1 MIFVREHLSS
11 IIRGSAIPLSE
22 IVLPIEQEEVT
33 VIQKQQRV
41 RINEQIRVPEVR
53 LIGPEGEQI
62 GVMATKE
69 ALAQAAEVHLDL
81 VEVAPQASPPVCR
94 IMDYGKF
101 KYQQSKK
108 QQEARRRQTI
118 IQVKEIKVRPKIE
131 EHDMGFK
138 LKNTRRFLSEGD
150 KVKISVIFRGREIAH
165 TDRGFRILTQMA
177 EALAD
182 VGTVE
187 QSPKLEGRNMSMIV
201 TPK

>member
-1 MIFVREHLSS
+1 
-11 IIRGSAIPLSE
+11 
-22 IVLPIEQEEVT
+22 
-33 VIQKQQRV
+33 V

-53 LIGPEGEQI
+53 LIGPDGEQI
-62 GVMATKE
+62 GVMLTRE
-69 ALAQAAEVHLDL
+69 ALAQAAEAHLDL

-108 QQEARRRQTI
+108 QQEARRKATT

-138 LKNTRRFLSEGD
+138 LKNGRRFLSEGD

-165 TDRGFRILTQMA
+165 TDRGFKILTQMA

-182 VGTVE
+182 VATVE
-187 QSPKLEGRNMSMIV
+187 QPPKLEGRNMSMIV

>member
-1 MIFVREHLSS
+1 M
-11 IIRGSAIPLSE
+11 
-22 IVLPIEQEEVT
+22 
-33 VIQKQQRV
+33 
-41 RINEQIRVPEVR
+41 
-53 LIGPEGEQI
+53 
-62 GVMATKE
+62 
-69 ALAQAAEVHLDL
+69 
-81 VEVAPQASPPVCR
+81 EVAPQAVPPVCR

-108 QQEARRRQTI
+108 LQEARRRQTI

-138 LKNTRRFLSEGD
+138 LKNSRRFLEGD

-165 TDRGFRILTQMA
+165 TDRGIRILAQMA
-177 EALAD
+177 EALVD

-187 QSPKLEGRNMSMIV
+187 QAPKLEGRNMFMLI

>member
-1 MIFVREHLSS
+1 M
-11 IIRGSAIPLSE
+11 
-22 IVLPIEQEEVT
+22 
-33 VIQKQQRV
+33 

-53 LIGPEGEQI
+53 LIGPDGEQI
-62 GVMATKE
+62 GVMPTRE
-69 ALAQAAEVHLDL
+69 ALAQAVEAHLDL

-138 LKNTRRFLSEGD
+138 L
-150 KVKISVIFRGREIAH
+150 
-165 TDRGFRILTQMA
+165 
-177 EALAD
+177 
-182 VGTVE
+182 
-187 QSPKLEGRNMSMIV
+187 
-201 TPK
+201 

>member
-1 MIFVREHLSS
+1 
-11 IIRGSAIPLSE
+11 
-22 IVLPIEQEEVT
+22 
-33 VIQKQQRV
+33 
-41 RINEQIRVPEVR
+41 VPEVR
-53 LIGPEGEQI
+53 LIGADGQQV
-62 GVMATKE
+62 GVMPTKE
-69 ALAQAAEVHLDL
+69 ALAQATEAHLDL

-108 QQEARRRQTI
+108 QQEARRKATT

-165 TDRGFRILTQMA
+165 TDRGFRILAQMA
-177 EALAD
+177 EALAE
-182 VGTVE
+182 VGSVE
-187 QSPKLEGRNMSMIV
+187 QDPKLEGRNLSMIV

>member
-1 MIFVREHLSS
+1 M
-11 IIRGSAIPLSE
+11 
-22 IVLPIEQEEVT
+22 
-33 VIQKQQRV
+33 
-41 RINEQIRVPEVR
+41 RIKEQIRVPEVR
-53 LIGPEGEQI
+53 LIGPDGEQV
-62 GVMATKE
+62 GVMATRD
-69 ALAQAAEVHLDL
+69 ALAQATEAHLDL

-108 QQEARRRQTI
+108 QQEARRKATT

-138 LKNTRRFLSEGD
+138 LKNTRRFLGEGD

-165 TDRGFRILTQMA
+165 TDRGFKILTQMA

-187 QSPKLEGRNMSMIV
+187 QPPKLEGRNMSMIV

>member
-1 MIFVREHLSS
+1 M
-11 IIRGSAIPLSE
+11 
-22 IVLPIEQEEVT
+22 
-33 VIQKQQRV
+33 

-62 GVMATKE
+62 GVMITRE
-69 ALAQAAEVHLDL
+69 ALALAAEAHLDL
-81 VEVAPQASPPVCR
+81 VEVAPQATPPVCR

-108 QQEARRRQTI
+108 QQEARRRQTT

-138 LKNTRRFLSEGD
+138 LKNSRRFLSEGD

-165 TDRGFRILTQMA
+165 TDRGIRILAQMA
-177 EALAD
+177 EALGD

-187 QSPKLEGRNMSMIV
+187 QAPKLEGRNMIMLI

>member
-1 MIFVREHLSS
+1 M
-11 IIRGSAIPLSE
+11 
-22 IVLPIEQEEVT
+22 
-33 VIQKQQRV
+33 

-53 LIGPEGEQI
+53 LIGADGQQV
-62 GVMATKE
+62 GVMPTKE
-69 ALAQAAEVHLDL
+69 ALAQAAEAHLDL

-108 QQEARRRQTI
+108 QQEARRKATT

-138 LKNTRRFLSEGD
+138 LKNTRRFLSDGD

-165 TDRGFRILTQMA
+165 TDRGFRILAQMA

-182 VGTVE
+182 VGNVE
-187 QSPKLEGRNMSMIV
+187 QNPKLEGRNLSMIV
-201 TPK
+201 SPK

>member
-1 MIFVREHLSS
+1 M
-11 IIRGSAIPLSE
+11 
-22 IVLPIEQEEVT
+22 
-33 VIQKQQRV
+33 

-53 LIGPEGEQI
+53 LIGADGEQV
-62 GVMATKE
+62 GVMPTRE
-69 ALAQAAEVHLDL
+69 ALAQAAEAHLDL

-138 LKNTRRFLSEGD
+138 LKNTRRFLGEGD

-165 TDRGFRILTQMA
+165 TDRGFKILSQMA

-187 QSPKLEGRNMSMIV
+187 QAPRLEGRNMSMIV

>member
-1 MIFVREHLSS
+1 
-11 IIRGSAIPLSE
+11 
-22 IVLPIEQEEVT
+22 VT
-33 VIQKQQRV
+33 AIQKQQRV

-53 LIGPEGEQI
+53 LIGADGQQV
-62 GVMATKE
+62 GVMPTRE
-69 ALAQAAEVHLDL
+69 ALAHAAEAHLDL

-108 QQEARRRQTI
+108 QQEARRRATT
-118 IQVKEIKVRPKIE
+118 IQVKEVKVRPKIE

-138 LKNTRRFLSEGD
+138 LRNARRFLGEGD

-165 TDRGFRILTQMA
+165 TDRGFRILARMA

-182 VGTVE
+182 VGNVE
-187 QSPKLEGRNMSMIV
+187 QNPKLEGRNLSMIV
-201 TPK
+201 TPKPA

>member
-1 MIFVREHLSS
+1 M
-11 IIRGSAIPLSE
+11 
-22 IVLPIEQEEVT
+22 
-33 VIQKQQRV
+33 
-41 RINEQIRVPEVR
+41 RINENIRVPEVR

-62 GVMATKE
+62 GVMPTRE
-69 ALAQAAEVHLDL
+69 ALAQAAEAHLDL

-138 LKNTRRFLSEGD
+138 LKNTRRFLGEGD

-165 TDRGFRILTQMA
+165 TDRGFKILTQMA
-177 EALAD
+177 EALAA

-187 QSPKLEGRNMSMIV
+187 QPPKLEGRNMSMIV

>member
-1 MIFVREHLSS
+1 M
-11 IIRGSAIPLSE
+11 
-22 IVLPIEQEEVT
+22 
-33 VIQKQQRV
+33 

-62 GVMATKE
+62 GVMLTRD
-69 ALAQAAEVHLDL
+69 ALAQAAEAHLDL
-81 VEVAPQASPPVCR
+81 VEVAPQAIPPVCR

-131 EHDMGFK
+131 EHDMDFK
-138 LKNTRRFLSEGD
+138 LKNSRRFLSEGD

-165 TDRGFRILTQMA
+165 TDRGIRILARMA
-177 EALAD
+177 EALGD

-187 QSPKLEGRNMSMIV
+187 QAPKLEGRNMFMLI

>member
-1 MIFVREHLSS
+1 M
-11 IIRGSAIPLSE
+11 
-22 IVLPIEQEEVT
+22 
-33 VIQKQQRV
+33 

-53 LIGPEGEQI
+53 LIGAEGEQV
-62 GVMATKE
+62 GVMPTRE
-69 ALAQAAEVHLDL
+69 ALAQAAELHLDL

-138 LKNTRRFLSEGD
+138 LKNTRKFLGEGD

-165 TDRGFRILTQMA
+165 TDRGFKILSQMA

-187 QSPKLEGRNMSMIV
+187 QAPRLEGRNMSMIV